1 METDACQRWG
11 GWWKPPKIVSC
22 CFLIDTLHSTNRRAC
37 VFITAHH
44 SRQLN
49 LIEKKIYIYISV
61 QQQNYLFQDIL
72 EGLKTF
78 VGFYCHV
85 LVVVI
90 WPSLSWEIS
99 QTETLRGIH
108 KCQRRSLEFQG
119 ASTWEISMQATDPGT
134 CCRRVLKSGT
144 CTVCRGALELHS
156 SHFVSAGE
164 ELDGESQTLVPH
176 QVQSPLPI

>member
-1 METDACQRWG
+1 MSKMRRLMETTKNCQLLLSHWHLAQH
-11 GWWKPPKIVSC
+11 KQTSM
-22 CFLIDTLHSTNRRAC
+22 CFHNCTSFQTTK
-37 VFITAHH
+37 F
-44 SRQLN
+44 
-49 LIEKKIYIYISV
+49 LIEKKYIYISV

-90 WPSLSWEIS
+90 WPSLSWEIA

>member
-49 LIEKKIYIYISV
+49 LIEKKNIYISV